1 MKYSF
6 YFNVKTEGKNTPPPS
21 ISVYTNNLNTLP
33 ASRHFLAFVWFFLQ
47 ADFGRTQLRQLVMKQ
62 EREDL
67 LDYFG
72 EYADSPL
79 L

>member
-6 YFNVKTEGKNTPPPS
+6 YFNVKTEGKNTPS

-33 ASRHFLAFVWFFLQ
+33 ASRLFFWLAFVFLQ

-67 LDYFG
+67 LNYFR
-72 EYADSPL
+72 EYADSPFL
-79 L
+79 